1 LCLFNKLQITI
12 KAIQNWHSIISNS
25 IISNSQIVFLFFM
38 KKHYSLFCTLF
49 AAFMAMP
56 VCAQNSAVPAAGQAN
71 MLKAADDAKHKVVVI
86 DEDFSGFTDGTED
99 KPSTATIL
107 DDMGNFVNKSALK
120 PYSEA
125 LSYKQWGGAG
135 IFSAGGCLA
144 IANGMFLNTPAGDM
158 SGEVTLTFR
167 ARLSKAGGSTTLN
180 ALKLMFIS
188 RSSILDYEV
197 KYYNLTDE
205 WQTFTYTSTLG
216 DFEHSGFQFYSMY
229 ASNIILVDD
238 IRLEQTRTSI
248 PAPKVHEAENM
259 TDTSFKAVW
268 NKSIEADHYL
278 LSVFTKNESNELM
291 TVSEGFDNI
300 KADDKGNID
309 AASPNYPEGWEF
321 AWKDDDLSNHIAK
334 GEGPGTGNKQA
345 VRLID
350 TGDAITT
357 PYCPEG
363 IKSLKFW
370 VKAEANDGQPKFSS
384 IMFTVNFGKGVY
396 TVDNYINIP
405 DMFTPEHRNGYYFDL
420 TETLSAFD
428 KIYSVK
434 IEYIREEDD
443 KTTILFDDFSYTTN
457 KPTTYNYVLK
467 DQKVEQQDNE
477 DGTVGFE
484 VNGLD
489 PDTDYT
495 YSVKSVN
502 SDFTSAA
509 SDEQEVYAVSIPT
522 ALPATNITANSYTAN
537 WTSHKKVDFYRVD
550 QLQQTV
556 IDKDTKDYVMLDEDF
571 SKVTSKLT
579 EADLLDG
586 DGFYEE
592 GERTSG
598 YMPLD
603 DITKIAGWKASSTVR
618 VNGWL
623 GGNEA
628 KQGSGTIAGAIVT
641 PTIDLSHNEGA
652 CNISLR
658 VWGSEG
664 DWLIIQGSNPASLAT
679 IEFPKGGG
687 IVEKTITMPLC
698 TSKEQLTFYSNN
710 YKVFLIDYIK
720 ITQDVKAG
728 DKVTTITGSVLTE
741 DADTKSMVMTNPGFS
756 DGHDVLYRV
765 TAMRY
770 DKDSQESHKYYSTST
785 PSDLMLVKNP
795 NPSGIG
801 SVEAAAENVAG
812 VEGGIVVNAA
822 NATTVNVFNLSGQLV
837 ASKACGNGHAFVS
850 VAPGVYVVKTNST
863 AAKVVV
869 K

>member
-1 LCLFNKLQITI
+1 
-12 KAIQNWHSIISNS
+12 
-25 IISNSQIVFLFFM
+25 M

-99 KPSTATIL
+99 NPSTATIL

-180 ALKLMFIS
+180 ALKLMFLS

-197 KYYNLTDE
+197 KFYDLTDE

-216 DFEHSGFQFYSMY
+216 QFEHSGFQFYSMY

-309 AASPNYPEGWEF
+309 ATSPNYPEGWEF
-321 AWKDDDLSNHIAK
+321 AWKDNDLSNHIAK
-334 GEGPGTGNKQA
+334 GEGAGTDNKQA

-502 SDFTSAA
+502 SDFTSVA

-571 SKVTSKLT
+571 SKVTSSLT
-579 EADLLDG
+579 EADLL

-728 DKVTTITGSVLTE
+728 DKVSTITGSVLTE

-812 VEGGIVVNAA
+812 VEGGIVVTAA

-837 ASKACGNGHAFVS
+837 ASKACGNGHAFMS

>member
-1 LCLFNKLQITI
+1 
-12 KAIQNWHSIISNS
+12 
-25 IISNSQIVFLFFM
+25 M

-99 KPSTATIL
+99 NPSTATIL

-144 IANGMFLNTPAGDM
+144 ITNGMFLNTPAGDM

-216 DFEHSGFQFYSMY
+216 EFEHSGFQFYSMY

-334 GEGPGTGNKQA
+334 GEGAGKDNKQA

-502 SDFTSAA
+502 SDFTSVA

-571 SKVTSKLT
+571 SKVTSSLT
-579 EADLLDG
+579 EADLLKGSYD
-586 DGFYEE
+586 E

-812 VEGGIVVNAA
+812 VEGGIVVTAA

>member
-1 LCLFNKLQITI
+1 
-12 KAIQNWHSIISNS
+12 
-25 IISNSQIVFLFFM
+25 M

-56 VCAQNSAVPAAGQAN
+56 VCAQNSAVPAASQAN

-86 DEDFSGFTDGTED
+86 NEDFSGFTDGTED
-99 KPSTATIL
+99 SPSTATIL

-467 DQKVEQQDNE
+467 DKKVEQQDNE

-571 SKVTSKLT
+571 SKVTSSFT
-579 EADLLDG
+579 EADLLE
-586 DGFYEE
+586 GFYEE

>member
-1 LCLFNKLQITI
+1 
-12 KAIQNWHSIISNS
+12 
-25 IISNSQIVFLFFM
+25 
-38 KKHYSLFCTLF
+38 
-49 AAFMAMP
+49 
-56 VCAQNSAVPAAGQAN
+56 

-180 ALKLMFIS
+180 ALELLFLS
-188 RSSILDYEV
+188 RSSIVDYEV
-197 KYYNLTDE
+197 KYYDLTDE

-216 DFEHSGFQFYSMY
+216 EFEHSGFQFLSTY
-229 ASNIILVDD
+229 ASNIVLVDD

-248 PAPKVHEAENM
+248 PAPKVQEAENT

-268 NKSIEADHYL
+268 NKTIEADHYL

-443 KTTILFDDFSYTTN
+443 KTTILFDDLSYTTN

-467 DQKVEQQDNE
+467 DKKVEQQDNE

-571 SKVTSKLT
+571 SKVTSSFT
-579 EADLLDG
+579 EADLLE
-586 DGFYEE
+586 GFYEE

-837 ASKACGNGHAFVS
+837 ASKACGNGHAFMS

>member
-1 LCLFNKLQITI
+1 
-12 KAIQNWHSIISNS
+12 
-25 IISNSQIVFLFFM
+25 M

-56 VCAQNSAVPAAGQAN
+56 VCAQNSAVPAVGQAN

-86 DEDFSGFTDGTED
+86 NEDFSGFTDGTED
-99 KPSTATIL
+99 NPSTATIL

-188 RSSILDYEV
+188 RASLVDYEV
-197 KYYNLTDE
+197 KFYNLTDE

-216 DFEHSGFQFYSMY
+216 EFEHSGFQFYSMY

-248 PAPKVHEAENM
+248 PAPKVQEAEDM

-278 LSVFTKNESNELM
+278 LSVFTKNESKELM

-309 AASPNYPEGWEF
+309 ATSPNYPEGWEF
-321 AWKDDDLSNHIAK
+321 AWKDNDLSNHIAK
-334 GEGPGTGNKQA
+334 GEGAGTDNKQA

-357 PYCPEG
+357 PYCSEG

-370 VKAEANDGQPKFSS
+370 VKAEANDGQPKYSS
-384 IMFTVNFGKGVY
+384 ILFTVNFGKGVY
-396 TVDNYINIP
+396 TVDNYIDIP
-405 DMFTPEHRNGYYFDL
+405 TMFAPAKRDGYYFDL

-502 SDFTSAA
+502 SDFTSVA

-571 SKVTSKLT
+571 SKVTSSLT
-579 EADLLDG
+579 EADLLKGSYD
-586 DGFYEE
+586 E

>member
-1 LCLFNKLQITI
+1 
-12 KAIQNWHSIISNS
+12 
-25 IISNSQIVFLFFM
+25 M

-99 KPSTATIL
+99 NPSTATML

-144 IANGMFLNTPAGDM
+144 ITNGMFLNTPAGDM

-180 ALKLMFIS
+180 ALKLMFLS

-197 KYYNLTDE
+197 KFYDLTDE

-216 DFEHSGFQFYSMY
+216 QFEHSGFQFYSMY

-309 AASPNYPEGWEF
+309 ATSPNYPEGWEF
-321 AWKDDDLSNHIAK
+321 AWKDNDLSNHIAK
-334 GEGPGTGNKQA
+334 GEGAGTDNKQA

-571 SKVTSKLT
+571 SKVTSSFT
-579 EADLLDG
+579 EADLLE
-586 DGFYEE
+586 GFYEE

-728 DKVTTITGSVLTE
+728 DKVSTITGSVLTE

-812 VEGGIVVNAA
+812 VEGGIVVTAA

>member
-1 LCLFNKLQITI
+1 
-12 KAIQNWHSIISNS
+12 
-25 IISNSQIVFLFFM
+25 M
-38 KKHYSLFCTLF
+38 
-49 AAFMAMP
+49 
-56 VCAQNSAVPAAGQAN
+56 
-71 MLKAADDAKHKVVVI
+71 D
-86 DEDFSGFTDGTED
+86 
-99 KPSTATIL
+99 
-107 DDMGNFVNKSALK
+107 NFVNKSALK

-125 LSYKQWGGAG
+125 LSYKEWGGHG
-135 IFSAGGCLA
+135 LFSAGGCLA

-188 RSSILDYEV
+188 RSSLLDYEV
-197 KYYNLTDE
+197 KFYSLTDE

-216 DFEHSGFQFYSMY
+216 DFEHSGFQFLSMY
-229 ASNIILVDD
+229 DSNIILVDD

-309 AASPNYPEGWEF
+309 ATSPNYPEGWEF

-334 GEGPGTGNKQA
+334 GEGAGTGNKQA

-370 VKAEANDGQPKFSS
+370 VKAEANDGQPKYSS
-384 IMFTVNFGKGVY
+384 ILFTVNFGKGVY
-396 TVDNYINIP
+396 TVDNYIDIP
-405 DMFTPEHRNGYYFDL
+405 TMFAPAKRDGYYFDL

-477 DGTVGFE
+477 DGTEGFE

-502 SDFTSAA
+502 SDFTSVA

-571 SKVTSKLT
+571 SKVTSSLT
-579 EADLLDG
+579 EADLLKGSYD
-586 DGFYEE
+586 E

>member
-1 LCLFNKLQITI
+1 
-12 KAIQNWHSIISNS
+12 
-25 IISNSQIVFLFFM
+25 M
-38 KKHYSLFCTLF
+38 KKHYSLFCTMF

-99 KPSTATIL
+99 NPSTATIL
-107 DDMGNFVNKSALK
+107 DDMDNFVNKSALK

-125 LSYKQWGGAG
+125 LSYKEWGGHG
-135 IFSAGGCLA
+135 LFSAGGCLA

-188 RSSILDYEV
+188 RSSLLDYEV
-197 KYYNLTDE
+197 KFYSLTDE

-216 DFEHSGFQFYSMY
+216 DFEHSGFQFLSMY
-229 ASNIILVDD
+229 DSNIILVDD

-309 AASPNYPEGWEF
+309 ATSPNYPEGWEF

-334 GEGPGTGNKQA
+334 GEGAGTGNKQA

-370 VKAEANDGQPKFSS
+370 VKAEANDGQPKYSS
-384 IMFTVNFGKGVY
+384 ILFTVNFGKGVY
-396 TVDNYINIP
+396 TVDNYIDIP
-405 DMFTPEHRNGYYFDL
+405 TMFAPAKRDGYYFDL

-502 SDFTSAA
+502 SDFTSVA

-571 SKVTSKLT
+571 SKVTSSLT
-579 EADLLDG
+579 EADLLKGSYD
-586 DGFYEE
+586 E

>member
-1 LCLFNKLQITI
+1 
-12 KAIQNWHSIISNS
+12 
-25 IISNSQIVFLFFM
+25 M

-49 AAFMAMP
+49 AAFMVMP

-99 KPSTATIL
+99 NPSTATIL
-107 DDMGNFVNKSALK
+107 DDMDNFVNKSALK

-125 LSYKQWGGAG
+125 LSYKEWGGHG
-135 IFSAGGCLA
+135 LFSAGGCLA

-188 RSSILDYEV
+188 RSSLVDYEV
-197 KYYNLTDE
+197 KFYSLTDE

-216 DFEHSGFQFYSMY
+216 DFEHSGFQFLSMY
-229 ASNIILVDD
+229 DSNIVLVDD

-278 LSVFTKNESNELM
+278 LSVFTKNESKELM

-321 AWKDDDLSNHIAK
+321 AWKDNDLSNHIAK
-334 GEGPGTGNKQA
+334 GEGAGTDNKQA

-384 IMFTVNFGKGVY
+384 ILFTVNFGKGVY
-396 TVDNYINIP
+396 TVDNYIDIP
-405 DMFTPEHRNGYYFDL
+405 DMFAPAQRDGYYFDL

-467 DQKVEQQDNE
+467 DQEVEQQDNE

-571 SKVTSKLT
+571 SKVTSSFT
-579 EADLLDG
+579 EADLLE
-586 DGFYEE
+586 GFYEAD
-592 GERTSG
+592 ERTSG

>member
-1 LCLFNKLQITI
+1 
-12 KAIQNWHSIISNS
+12 
-25 IISNSQIVFLFFM
+25 M

-99 KPSTATIL
+99 NPSTATML

-180 ALKLMFIS
+180 ALKLMFLS
-188 RSSILDYEV
+188 RSSIVDYEV
-197 KYYNLTDE
+197 KFYNLTDE

-278 LSVFTKNESNELM
+278 LSVFTKNESKELM

-321 AWKDDDLSNHIAK
+321 AWKDNDLSNHIAK
-334 GEGPGTGNKQA
+334 GAGTDNKQA

-502 SDFTSAA
+502 SEFTSVA

-571 SKVTSKLT
+571 SKVTSSST
-579 EADLLDG
+579 EADLL

-603 DITKIAGWKASSTVR
+603 DITHIAGWKASSTVR

-837 ASKACGNGHAFVS
+837 ASKACGNGHAFMS

>member
-1 LCLFNKLQITI
+1 
-12 KAIQNWHSIISNS
+12 
-25 IISNSQIVFLFFM
+25 M

-99 KPSTATIL
+99 NPSTATIL

-180 ALKLMFIS
+180 ALKLMFLS

-197 KYYNLTDE
+197 KFYDLTDE

-216 DFEHSGFQFYSMY
+216 QFEHSGFQFYSMY

-309 AASPNYPEGWEF
+309 ATSPNYPEGWEF
-321 AWKDDDLSNHIAK
+321 AWKDNDLSNHIAK
-334 GEGPGTGNKQA
+334 GEGAGTDNKQA

-571 SKVTSKLT
+571 SKVTSSLT
-579 EADLLDG
+579 EADLL

-801 SVEAAAENVAG
+801 SVEAAAEKVAG
-812 VEGGIVVNAA
+812 VEGGIVVTAA

>member
-1 LCLFNKLQITI
+1 
-12 KAIQNWHSIISNS
+12 
-25 IISNSQIVFLFFM
+25 M

-99 KPSTATIL
+99 NPSTATIL

-188 RSSILDYEV
+188 RSSLVDYEV
-197 KYYNLTDE
+197 KFYNLTDE

-216 DFEHSGFQFYSMY
+216 EFEHSGFQFYSMY

-248 PAPKVHEAENM
+248 PAPKVQEAENM

-278 LSVFTKNESNELM
+278 LSVFTKNESKELM

-309 AASPNYPEGWEF
+309 ATSPNYPEGWEF
-321 AWKDDDLSNHIAK
+321 AWKDNDLSNHIAK
-334 GEGPGTGNKQA
+334 GEGAGTDNKQA

-370 VKAEANDGQPKFSS
+370 VKAEANDGQPKYSS
-384 IMFTVNFGKGVY
+384 ILFTVNFGKGVY
-396 TVDNYINIP
+396 TVDNYIDIP
-405 DMFTPEHRNGYYFDL
+405 TMFAPAKRDGYYFDL

-502 SDFTSAA
+502 SDFTSVA

-571 SKVTSKLT
+571 SKVTSSLT
-579 EADLLDG
+579 EADLLKGSYD
-586 DGFYEE
+586 E

>member
-1 LCLFNKLQITI
+1 
-12 KAIQNWHSIISNS
+12 
-25 IISNSQIVFLFFM
+25 M

-56 VCAQNSAVPAAGQAN
+56 VCAQNSAVPAASQVN

-86 DEDFSGFTDGTED
+86 NEDFSGFTDGTED
-99 KPSTATIL
+99 NPSTATIL

-144 IANGMFLNTPAGDM
+144 ITNGMFLNTPAGDM

-571 SKVTSKLT
+571 SKVTSSFT
-579 EADLLDG
+579 EADLLE
-586 DGFYEE
+586 GFYEE

-603 DITKIAGWKASSTVR
+603 DITNIAGWKASSTVR

-850 VAPGVYVVKTNST
+850 VAPGVYVVKTNNT

>member
-1 LCLFNKLQITI
+1 
-12 KAIQNWHSIISNS
+12 
-25 IISNSQIVFLFFM
+25 M

-56 VCAQNSAVPAAGQAN
+56 VCAQNSAVPADGQAN

-99 KPSTATIL
+99 NPSTATIL

-144 IANGMFLNTPAGDM
+144 ITNGMFLNTPAGDM

-188 RSSILDYEV
+188 RSSLVDYEV
-197 KYYNLTDE
+197 KFYNLTDE

-216 DFEHSGFQFYSMY
+216 EFEHSGFQFYSMY

-248 PAPKVHEAENM
+248 PAPKVQEAENM

-278 LSVFTKNESNELM
+278 LSVFTKNESKELM

-321 AWKDDDLSNHIAK
+321 AWKDNDLSNHIAK
-334 GEGPGTGNKQA
+334 GEGAGTDNKQA

-357 PYCPEG
+357 PYCSEG

-370 VKAEANDGQPKFSS
+370 VKAEANDGQPKYSS
-384 IMFTVNFGKGVY
+384 ILFTVNFGKGVY
-396 TVDNYINIP
+396 TVDNYIDIP
-405 DMFTPEHRNGYYFDL
+405 TMFAPAKRDGYYFDL

-571 SKVTSKLT
+571 SKVTSSFT
-579 EADLLDG
+579 EADLL

-603 DITKIAGWKASSTVR
+603 DITHIAGWKASSTVR

-837 ASKACGNGHAFVS
+837 ASKACGNGYAFVS

>member
-1 LCLFNKLQITI
+1 
-12 KAIQNWHSIISNS
+12 
-25 IISNSQIVFLFFM
+25 M

-56 VCAQNSAVPAAGQAN
+56 VCAQNSAVPADGQAN

-86 DEDFSGFTDGTED
+86 NEDFSGFTDGTED
-99 KPSTATIL
+99 NPSTATIL

-144 IANGMFLNTPAGDM
+144 ITNGMFLNTPAGDM

-216 DFEHSGFQFYSMY
+216 EFEHSGFQFYSMY

-334 GEGPGTGNKQA
+334 GEGAGKDNKQA

-502 SDFTSAA
+502 SDFTSVA

-522 ALPATNITANSYTAN
+522 ALPAQNITANSYTAN

-571 SKVTSKLT
+571 SKVTSSLT
-579 EADLLDG
+579 EADLLKGSYD
-586 DGFYEE
+586 E

-801 SVEAAAENVAG
+801 SVEVAAENVAG

>member
-1 LCLFNKLQITI
+1 
-12 KAIQNWHSIISNS
+12 
-25 IISNSQIVFLFFM
+25 M

-56 VCAQNSAVPAAGQAN
+56 VCAQNSAVPADGQAN

-86 DEDFSGFTDGTED
+86 NEDFSGFTDGTED
-99 KPSTATIL
+99 NPSTATIL

-144 IANGMFLNTPAGDM
+144 ITNGMFLNTPAGDM

-180 ALKLMFIS
+180 ALKLMFLS

-197 KYYNLTDE
+197 KFYDLTDE

-216 DFEHSGFQFYSMY
+216 QFEHSGFQFYSMY

-309 AASPNYPEGWEF
+309 ATSPNYPEGWEF
-321 AWKDDDLSNHIAK
+321 AWKDNDLSNHSAK
-334 GEGPGTGNKQA
+334 GEGAGTDNKQA

-571 SKVTSKLT
+571 SKVTSSLT
-579 EADLLDG
+579 EADLL

-728 DKVTTITGSVLTE
+728 DKVSTITGSVLTE

-812 VEGGIVVNAA
+812 VEGGIVVTAA

>member
-1 LCLFNKLQITI
+1 
-12 KAIQNWHSIISNS
+12 
-25 IISNSQIVFLFFM
+25 M
-38 KKHYSLFCTLF
+38 KKHYSLFCTMF

-99 KPSTATIL
+99 NPSTATIL
-107 DDMGNFVNKSALK
+107 DDMDNFVNKSALK

-125 LSYKQWGGAG
+125 LSYKEWGGHG
-135 IFSAGGCLA
+135 LFSAGGCLA

-188 RSSILDYEV
+188 RSSLLDYEV
-197 KYYNLTDE
+197 KFYSLTDE

-216 DFEHSGFQFYSMY
+216 DFEHSGFQFLSMY
-229 ASNIILVDD
+229 DSNIILVDD

-309 AASPNYPEGWEF
+309 ATSPNYPEGWEF

-334 GEGPGTGNKQA
+334 GEGAGTGNKQA

-370 VKAEANDGQPKFSS
+370 VKAEANDGQPKYSS
-384 IMFTVNFGKGVY
+384 ILFTVNFGKGVY
-396 TVDNYINIP
+396 TVDNYIDIP
-405 DMFTPEHRNGYYFDL
+405 TMFAPAKRDGYYFDL

-467 DQKVEQQDNE
+467 DEKVEQQDNE

-502 SDFTSAA
+502 SDFTSVA

-571 SKVTSKLT
+571 SKVTSSFT
-579 EADLLDG
+579 EADLL

>member
-1 LCLFNKLQITI
+1 
-12 KAIQNWHSIISNS
+12 
-25 IISNSQIVFLFFM
+25 M
-38 KKHYSLFCTLF
+38 KKHYSLFCTMF

-99 KPSTATIL
+99 NPSTATIL
-107 DDMGNFVNKSALK
+107 DDMDNFVNKSALK

-125 LSYKQWGGAG
+125 LSYKEWGGHG
-135 IFSAGGCLA
+135 LFSAGGCLA

-188 RSSILDYEV
+188 RSSLLDYEV
-197 KYYNLTDE
+197 KFYSLTDE

-216 DFEHSGFQFYSMY
+216 DFEHSGFQFLSMY
-229 ASNIILVDD
+229 DSNIVLVDD

-309 AASPNYPEGWEF
+309 ATSPNYPEGWEF

-334 GEGPGTGNKQA
+334 GEGAGTGNKQA

-370 VKAEANDGQPKFSS
+370 VKAEANDGQPKYSS
-384 IMFTVNFGKGVY
+384 ILFTVNFGKGVY
-396 TVDNYINIP
+396 TVDNYIDIP
-405 DMFTPEHRNGYYFDL
+405 TMFAPAKRDGYYFDL

-571 SKVTSKLT
+571 SKVTSSLT
-579 EADLLDG
+579 EADLLKGSYD
-586 DGFYEE
+586 E

>member
-1 LCLFNKLQITI
+1 
-12 KAIQNWHSIISNS
+12 
-25 IISNSQIVFLFFM
+25 M

-49 AAFMAMP
+49 VAFMAMP

-99 KPSTATIL
+99 NPSTATIL
-107 DDMGNFVNKSALK
+107 DDMDNFVNKSALK

-125 LSYKQWGGAG
+125 LSYKEWGGHG
-135 IFSAGGCLA
+135 LFSAGGCLA

-188 RSSILDYEV
+188 RSSLLDYEV
-197 KYYNLTDE
+197 KFYSLTDE

-216 DFEHSGFQFYSMY
+216 EFEHSGFQFLSMY

-334 GEGPGTGNKQA
+334 GEGAGKDNKQA

-384 IMFTVNFGKGVY
+384 IMFTVNFGKCVY

-443 KTTILFDDFSYTTN
+443 KTTILFDDFSYTTY

-502 SDFTSAA
+502 SDFTSVA

-571 SKVTSKLT
+571 SKVTSSFT
-579 EADLLDG
+579 EADLLE
-586 DGFYEE
+586 GFYEE

-603 DITKIAGWKASSTVR
+603 DITNIAGWKASSTVR

>member
-1 LCLFNKLQITI
+1 
-12 KAIQNWHSIISNS
+12 
-25 IISNSQIVFLFFM
+25 M

-99 KPSTATIL
+99 NPSTATIL

-180 ALKLMFIS
+180 ALKLMFLS

-197 KYYNLTDE
+197 KFYDLTDE

-216 DFEHSGFQFYSMY
+216 QFEHSGFQFYSMY

-248 PAPKVHEAENM
+248 PAPKVQEAENM

-309 AASPNYPEGWEF
+309 ATSPNYPEGWEF
-321 AWKDDDLSNHIAK
+321 AWKDNDLSNHIAK
-334 GEGPGTGNKQA
+334 GEGAGTDNKQA

-571 SKVTSKLT
+571 SKVTSSFT
-579 EADLLDG
+579 EADLL

>member
-1 LCLFNKLQITI
+1 
-12 KAIQNWHSIISNS
+12 
-25 IISNSQIVFLFFM
+25 M

-99 KPSTATIL
+99 NPSTATIL

-180 ALKLMFIS
+180 ALKLMFLS

-197 KYYNLTDE
+197 KFYDLTDE

-216 DFEHSGFQFYSMY
+216 QFEHSGFQFYSMY

-309 AASPNYPEGWEF
+309 ATSPNYPEGWEF
-321 AWKDDDLSNHIAK
+321 AWKDNDLSNHIAK
-334 GEGPGTGNKQA
+334 GEGAGTDNKQA

-502 SDFTSAA
+502 SVFTSAA

-571 SKVTSKLT
+571 SKVTSSFT
-579 EADLLDG
+579 EADLL

-837 ASKACGNGHAFVS
+837 ASKACGNGHAFMS

>member
-1 LCLFNKLQITI
+1 
-12 KAIQNWHSIISNS
+12 
-25 IISNSQIVFLFFM
+25 M

-56 VCAQNSAVPAAGQAN
+56 VCAQNSAVPAAGHAN

-99 KPSTATIL
+99 NPSTATIL

-144 IANGMFLNTPAGDM
+144 ITNGMFLNTPAGDM

-180 ALKLMFIS
+180 ALKLMFLS

-197 KYYNLTDE
+197 KFYDLTDE

-216 DFEHSGFQFYSMY
+216 QFEHSGFQFYSMY

-334 GEGPGTGNKQA
+334 GEGAGKDNKQA

-502 SDFTSAA
+502 SDFTSVA

-571 SKVTSKLT
+571 SKVTSSFT
-579 EADLLDG
+579 EADLL

>member
-1 LCLFNKLQITI
+1 
-12 KAIQNWHSIISNS
+12 
-25 IISNSQIVFLFFM
+25 M
-38 KKHYSLFCTLF
+38 KKHYSLFCTMF

-99 KPSTATIL
+99 NPSTATIL
-107 DDMGNFVNKSALK
+107 DDMDNFVNKSALK

-125 LSYKQWGGAG
+125 LSYKEWGGHG
-135 IFSAGGCLA
+135 LFSAGGCLA

-188 RSSILDYEV
+188 RSSIVDYEV
-197 KYYNLTDE
+197 KYYDLTDE

-216 DFEHSGFQFYSMY
+216 EFEHSGFQFLSTY
-229 ASNIILVDD
+229 ASNIVLVDD

-248 PAPKVHEAENM
+248 PAPKVQEAENT

-268 NKSIEADHYL
+268 NKTIE
-278 LSVFTKNESNELM
+278 ELM
-291 TVSEGFDNI
+291 TVIEGFDNI

-443 KTTILFDDFSYTTN
+443 KTTILFDDLSYTTN

-467 DQKVEQQDNE
+467 DKKVEQQDNE

-571 SKVTSKLT
+571 SKVTSSFT
-579 EADLLDG
+579 EADLLE
-586 DGFYEE
+586 GFYEE

-603 DITKIAGWKASSTVR
+603 DITKIAGCKASSTVR

-837 ASKACGNGHAFVS
+837 ASKACGNGHAFMS

>member
-1 LCLFNKLQITI
+1 
-12 KAIQNWHSIISNS
+12 
-25 IISNSQIVFLFFM
+25 M

-99 KPSTATIL
+99 NPSTATIL
-107 DDMGNFVNKSALK
+107 DDMDNFVNKSALK

-125 LSYKQWGGAG
+125 LSYKEWGGHG
-135 IFSAGGCLA
+135 LFSAGGCLA

-188 RSSILDYEV
+188 RSSLLDYEV
-197 KYYNLTDE
+197 KFYSLTDE

-216 DFEHSGFQFYSMY
+216 DFEHSGFQFLSMY
-229 ASNIILVDD
+229 DSNIVLVDD

-278 LSVFTKNESNELM
+278 LSVFTKNESKELM

-309 AASPNYPEGWEF
+309 ATSPNYPEGWEF
-321 AWKDDDLSNHIAK
+321 AWKDNDLSNHIAK
-334 GEGPGTGNKQA
+334 GEGAGTGNKQA

-370 VKAEANDGQPKFSS
+370 VKAEANDGQPKYSS
-384 IMFTVNFGKGVY
+384 ILFTVNFGKGVY
-396 TVDNYINIP
+396 TVDNYIDIP
-405 DMFTPEHRNGYYFDL
+405 TMFAPAKRDGYYFDL

-443 KTTILFDDFSYTTN
+443 KTTILLDDFSYTTN

-571 SKVTSKLT
+571 SKVTSSLT
-579 EADLLDG
+579 EADLLKGSYD
-586 DGFYEE
+586 E

>member
-1 LCLFNKLQITI
+1 
-12 KAIQNWHSIISNS
+12 
-25 IISNSQIVFLFFM
+25 M

-99 KPSTATIL
+99 NPSTATML

-188 RSSILDYEV
+188 RSSLVDYEV
-197 KYYNLTDE
+197 KFYNLTDE

-216 DFEHSGFQFYSMY
+216 EFEHSGFQFYSMY

-238 IRLEQTRTSI
+238 IRLEQVKTSI
-248 PAPKVHEAENM
+248 PAPKVQEAENM

-278 LSVFTKNESNELM
+278 LSVFTKNESKELM

-309 AASPNYPEGWEF
+309 ATSPNCPEGWEF
-321 AWKDDDLSNHIAK
+321 AWKDNDLSNHIAK
-334 GEGPGTGNKQA
+334 GEGAGTGNKQA

-370 VKAEANDGQPKFSS
+370 VKAEANDGQPKYSS
-384 IMFTVNFGKGVY
+384 ILFTVNFGKGVY
-396 TVDNYINIP
+396 TVDNYIDIP
-405 DMFTPEHRNGYYFDL
+405 TMFAPAKRDGYYFDL

-467 DQKVEQQDNE
+467 DQEVEQQDNE

-502 SDFTSAA
+502 SVFTSAA

-571 SKVTSKLT
+571 SKVTSSFT

-586 DGFYEE
+586 FYEAD
-592 GERTSG
+592 ERTSG

-837 ASKACGNGHAFVS
+837 ASKACGNGYAFVS

>member
-1 LCLFNKLQITI
+1 
-12 KAIQNWHSIISNS
+12 
-25 IISNSQIVFLFFM
+25 M

-180 ALKLMFIS
+180 ALKLMFLS

-197 KYYNLTDE
+197 KFYDLTDE

-321 AWKDDDLSNHIAK
+321 AWKDDDLSNHIAN
-334 GEGPGTGNKQA
+334 GEGAGTGNKQA

-571 SKVTSKLT
+571 SKVTSSFT
-579 EADLLDG
+579 EADLL

>member
-1 LCLFNKLQITI
+1 
-12 KAIQNWHSIISNS
+12 
-25 IISNSQIVFLFFM
+25 M

-99 KPSTATIL
+99 NPSTATIL
-107 DDMGNFVNKSALK
+107 DDMDNFVNKSALK

-125 LSYKQWGGAG
+125 LSYKEWGGHG
-135 IFSAGGCLA
+135 LFSAGGCLA

-188 RSSILDYEV
+188 RSSLVDYEV
-197 KYYNLTDE
+197 KFYSLTDE

-216 DFEHSGFQFYSMY
+216 DFEHSGFQFLSMY
-229 ASNIILVDD
+229 DSNIILVDD

-248 PAPKVHEAENM
+248 PAPKVQEAENM

-278 LSVFTKNESNELM
+278 LSVFTKNESKELM

-321 AWKDDDLSNHIAK
+321 AWKDNDLSNHIAK
-334 GEGPGTGNKQA
+334 GEGAGTDNKQA

-370 VKAEANDGQPKFSS
+370 VKAEANDGQPKYSS
-384 IMFTVNFGKGVY
+384 ILFTVNFGKGVY
-396 TVDNYINIP
+396 TVDNYIDIP
-405 DMFTPEHRNGYYFDL
+405 TMFAPAKRDGYYYDL

-502 SDFTSAA
+502 SDFTSVA

-571 SKVTSKLT
+571 SKVTSSFT

-586 DGFYEE
+586 FYEAD
-592 GERTSG
+592 ERTSG

-801 SVEAAAENVAG
+801 SVEVAAENVAG

-837 ASKACGNGHAFVS
+837 ASKACGNGHAFMC

>member
-1 LCLFNKLQITI
+1 
-12 KAIQNWHSIISNS
+12 
-25 IISNSQIVFLFFM
+25 M

-99 KPSTATIL
+99 NPSTATML

-188 RSSILDYEV
+188 RSSLVDYEV
-197 KYYNLTDE
+197 KFYNLTDE

-216 DFEHSGFQFYSMY
+216 EFEHSGFQFYSMY

-238 IRLEQTRTSI
+238 IRLEQVKTSI
-248 PAPKVHEAENM
+248 PAPKVQEAENM

-278 LSVFTKNESNELM
+278 LSVFTKNESKELM

-309 AASPNYPEGWEF
+309 ATSPNYPEGWEF
-321 AWKDDDLSNHIAK
+321 AWKDNDLSNHIAK
-334 GEGPGTGNKQA
+334 GEGAGTDNKQA

-370 VKAEANDGQPKFSS
+370 VKAEANDGQPKYSS
-384 IMFTVNFGKGVY
+384 ILFTVNFGKGVY
-396 TVDNYINIP
+396 TVDNYIDIP
-405 DMFTPEHRNGYYFDL
+405 TMFAPAKRDGYYFDL

-571 SKVTSKLT
+571 SKVTSSLT
-579 EADLLDG
+579 EADLLK
-586 DGFYEE
+586 GFYDE

>member
-1 LCLFNKLQITI
+1 
-12 KAIQNWHSIISNS
+12 
-25 IISNSQIVFLFFM
+25 M

-99 KPSTATIL
+99 NPSTATIL
-107 DDMGNFVNKSALK
+107 DDMDNFVNKSALK

-125 LSYKQWGGAG
+125 LSYKEWGGHG
-135 IFSAGGCLA
+135 LFSAGGCLA

-188 RSSILDYEV
+188 RSSLVDYEV
-197 KYYNLTDE
+197 KFYSLTDE

-216 DFEHSGFQFYSMY
+216 DFEHSGFQFLSMY
-229 ASNIILVDD
+229 DSNIVLVDD

-248 PAPKVHEAENM
+248 PAPKVQEAENM

-278 LSVFTKNESNELM
+278 LSVFTKNESKELM

-309 AASPNYPEGWEF
+309 ATSPNYPEGWEF
-321 AWKDDDLSNHIAK
+321 AWKDNDLSNHIAK
-334 GEGPGTGNKQA
+334 GEGAGTGNKQA

-370 VKAEANDGQPKFSS
+370 VKAEANDGQPKYSS
-384 IMFTVNFGKGVY
+384 ILFTVNFGKGVY
-396 TVDNYINIP
+396 TVDNYIDIP
-405 DMFTPEHRNGYYFDL
+405 TMFAPAKRDGYYFDL

-467 DQKVEQQDNE
+467 DQEVEQQDNE

-571 SKVTSKLT
+571 SKVTSSLT
-579 EADLLDG
+579 EADLLKGSYD
-586 DGFYEE
+586 E

-801 SVEAAAENVAG
+801 SVEAAAENVTG

-850 VAPGVYVVKTNST
+850 VAPGVYVVKTNNT
-863 AAKVVV
+863 TAKVVV

>member
-1 LCLFNKLQITI
+1 
-12 KAIQNWHSIISNS
+12 
-25 IISNSQIVFLFFM
+25 M

-86 DEDFSGFTDGTED
+86 DEDFSGFTDGMED
-99 KPSTATIL
+99 NPSTATIL
-107 DDMGNFVNKSALK
+107 DDMDNFVNKSALK

-125 LSYKQWGGAG
+125 LSYKEWGGHG
-135 IFSAGGCLA
+135 LFSAGGCLA

-188 RSSILDYEV
+188 RSSLVDYEV
-197 KYYNLTDE
+197 KFYSLTDE

-216 DFEHSGFQFYSMY
+216 DFEHSGFQFLSMY
-229 ASNIILVDD
+229 DSNIVLVDD

-248 PAPKVHEAENM
+248 PAPKVQEAENM

-278 LSVFTKNESNELM
+278 LSVFTKNESKELM

-309 AASPNYPEGWEF
+309 ATSPNYPEGWEF
-321 AWKDDDLSNHIAK
+321 AWKDNDLSNHIAK
-334 GEGPGTGNKQA
+334 GEGAGTGNKQA

-370 VKAEANDGQPKFSS
+370 VKAEANDGQPKYSS
-384 IMFTVNFGKGVY
+384 ILFTVNFGKGVY
-396 TVDNYINIP
+396 TVDNYIDIP
-405 DMFTPEHRNGYYFDL
+405 TMFAPAKRDGYYFDL

-467 DQKVEQQDNE
+467 DQEVEQQDNE

-502 SDFTSAA
+502 SDFTSVA

-571 SKVTSKLT
+571 SKVTSSLT

-586 DGFYEE
+586 FYEAD
-592 GERTSG
+592 ERTSG

-837 ASKACGNGHAFVS
+837 ASKDCGNGHAFMS

>member
-1 LCLFNKLQITI
+1 
-12 KAIQNWHSIISNS
+12 
-25 IISNSQIVFLFFM
+25 M

-56 VCAQNSAVPAAGQAN
+56 VCAQNSAVPAASQAN

-99 KPSTATIL
+99 NPSTATML

-180 ALKLMFIS
+180 ALKLMFLS

-197 KYYNLTDE
+197 KFYNLTDE

-216 DFEHSGFQFYSMY
+216 QFEHSGFQFYSMY

-309 AASPNYPEGWEF
+309 ATSPNYPEGWEF

-334 GEGPGTGNKQA
+334 GEGPGTDNKQA

-467 DQKVEQQDNE
+467 DKKVEQQDNE

-571 SKVTSKLT
+571 SKVTSSFT
-579 EADLLDG
+579 EADLLE
-586 DGFYEE
+586 GFYEE

-603 DITKIAGWKASSTVR
+603 EITKIAGWKASSTVR

-850 VAPGVYVVKTNST
+850 VAPGVYVVKTNNT

>member
-1 LCLFNKLQITI
+1 
-12 KAIQNWHSIISNS
+12 
-25 IISNSQIVFLFFM
+25 M

-71 MLKAADDAKHKVVVI
+71 MQKAADDAKHKVVVI

-99 KPSTATIL
+99 NPSTATIL

-188 RSSILDYEV
+188 RSSLVDYEV
-197 KYYNLTDE
+197 KFYNLTDE

-216 DFEHSGFQFYSMY
+216 EFEHSGFQFYSMY

-248 PAPKVHEAENM
+248 PAPKVQEAENM

-278 LSVFTKNESNELM
+278 LSVFTKNESKELM

-334 GEGPGTGNKQA
+334 GEGAGTGNKQA

-370 VKAEANDGQPKFSS
+370 VKAEANDGQPKYSS
-384 IMFTVNFGKGVY
+384 ILFTVNFGKGVY
-396 TVDNYINIP
+396 TVDNYIDIP
-405 DMFTPEHRNGYYFDL
+405 TMFAPAKRDDYYFDL

-502 SDFTSAA
+502 SDFTSVA

-571 SKVTSKLT
+571 SKVTSSLT
-579 EADLLDG
+579 EADLLKGSYD
-586 DGFYEE
+586 E

-801 SVEAAAENVAG
+801 SVKAAAENVAG

>member
-1 LCLFNKLQITI
+1 
-12 KAIQNWHSIISNS
+12 
-25 IISNSQIVFLFFM
+25 M

-56 VCAQNSAVPAAGQAN
+56 VCAQNSAVPADGQAN

-144 IANGMFLNTPAGDM
+144 ITNGMFLNTPAGDM

-188 RSSILDYEV
+188 RSSLVDYEV
-197 KYYNLTDE
+197 KFYNLTDE

-216 DFEHSGFQFYSMY
+216 EFEHSGFQFYSMY

-248 PAPKVHEAENM
+248 PAPKVQEAENM

-309 AASPNYPEGWEF
+309 ATSPNYPEGWEF

-334 GEGPGTGNKQA
+334 GEGAGTGNKQA

-370 VKAEANDGQPKFSS
+370 VKAEANDGQPKYSS
-384 IMFTVNFGKGVY
+384 ILFTVNFGKGVY
-396 TVDNYINIP
+396 TVDNYIDIP
-405 DMFTPEHRNGYYFDL
+405 TMFAPAKRDGYYFDL

-467 DQKVEQQDNE
+467 DEKVEQQDNE

-502 SDFTSAA
+502 SDFTSVA

-571 SKVTSKLT
+571 SKVTSSLT
-579 EADLLDG
+579 EADLLKGSYD
-586 DGFYEE
+586 E

>member
-1 LCLFNKLQITI
+1 
-12 KAIQNWHSIISNS
+12 
-25 IISNSQIVFLFFM
+25 M

-86 DEDFSGFTDGTED
+86 NEDFSGFTDGTED
-99 KPSTATIL
+99 NPSTATML

-188 RSSILDYEV
+188 RSSLVDYEV
-197 KYYNLTDE
+197 KFYNLTDE

-216 DFEHSGFQFYSMY
+216 EFEHSGFQFYSMY

-248 PAPKVHEAENM
+248 PAPKVQEAEDM

-278 LSVFTKNESNELM
+278 LSVFTKNESKELM

-309 AASPNYPEGWEF
+309 ATSPYYPEGWEF
-321 AWKDDDLSNHIAK
+321 AWKDNDLSNHIAK
-334 GEGPGTGNKQA
+334 GEGAGTDNKQA

-357 PYCPEG
+357 PYCSEG

-370 VKAEANDGQPKFSS
+370 VKAEANDGQPKYSS
-384 IMFTVNFGKGVY
+384 ILFTVNFGKGVY
-396 TVDNYINIP
+396 TVDNYIDIP
-405 DMFTPEHRNGYYFDL
+405 TMFAPAKRDGYYFDL

-502 SDFTSAA
+502 SDFTSVA

-571 SKVTSKLT
+571 SKVTSSLT
-579 EADLLDG
+579 EADLLKGSYD
-586 DGFYEE
+586 E

>member
-1 LCLFNKLQITI
+1 
-12 KAIQNWHSIISNS
+12 
-25 IISNSQIVFLFFM
+25 M
-38 KKHYSLFCTLF
+38 KKHYSLFCTMF

-99 KPSTATIL
+99 NPSTATIL
-107 DDMGNFVNKSALK
+107 DDMDNFVNKSALK

-125 LSYKQWGGAG
+125 LSYKEWGGHG
-135 IFSAGGCLA
+135 LFSAGGCLA

-188 RSSILDYEV
+188 RSSLLDYEV
-197 KYYNLTDE
+197 KFYSLTDE

-216 DFEHSGFQFYSMY
+216 DFEHSGFQFLSMY
-229 ASNIILVDD
+229 DSNIILVDD

-309 AASPNYPEGWEF
+309 ATSPNYPEGWEF

-334 GEGPGTGNKQA
+334 GEGAGTGNKQA

-370 VKAEANDGQPKFSS
+370 VKAEANDGQPKYSS
-384 IMFTVNFGKGVY
+384 ILFTVNFGKGVY
-396 TVDNYINIP
+396 TVDNYIDIP
-405 DMFTPEHRNGYYFDL
+405 TMFAPAKRDGYYFDL

-467 DQKVEQQDNE
+467 DEKVEQQDNE

-502 SDFTSAA
+502 SDFTSVA

-571 SKVTSKLT
+571 SKVTSSLT
-579 EADLLDG
+579 EADLLKGSYD
-586 DGFYEE
+586 E

-822 NATTVNVFNLSGQLV
+822 NATAVNVFNLSGQLV

>member
-1 LCLFNKLQITI
+1 
-12 KAIQNWHSIISNS
+12 
-25 IISNSQIVFLFFM
+25 M
-38 KKHYSLFCTLF
+38 KKHYSLFCTMF

-99 KPSTATIL
+99 NPSTATIL
-107 DDMGNFVNKSALK
+107 DDMDNFVNKSALK

-125 LSYKQWGGAG
+125 LSYKEWGGHG
-135 IFSAGGCLA
+135 LFSAGGCLA

-188 RSSILDYEV
+188 RSSLLDYEV
-197 KYYNLTDE
+197 KFYSLTDE

-216 DFEHSGFQFYSMY
+216 DFEHSGFQFLSMY
-229 ASNIILVDD
+229 DSNIILVDD

-309 AASPNYPEGWEF
+309 ATSPNYPEGWEF
-321 AWKDDDLSNHIAK
+321 AWKDNDLSNHIAK
-334 GEGPGTGNKQA
+334 GEGAGTGNKQA

-370 VKAEANDGQPKFSS
+370 VKAEANDGQPKYSS
-384 IMFTVNFGKGVY
+384 ILFTVNFGKGVY
-396 TVDNYINIP
+396 TVDNYIDIP
-405 DMFTPEHRNGYYFDL
+405 TMFAPAKRDGYYFDL

-457 KPTTYNYVLK
+457 KPTTHNYVLK
-467 DQKVEQQDNE
+467 DQEVEQQDNE

-502 SDFTSAA
+502 SVFTSAA

-571 SKVTSKLT
+571 SKVTSSFT

-586 DGFYEE
+586 FYEAD
-592 GERTSG
+592 ERTSG

-837 ASKACGNGHAFVS
+837 ASKACGNGYAFVS

>member
-1 LCLFNKLQITI
+1 
-12 KAIQNWHSIISNS
+12 
-25 IISNSQIVFLFFM
+25 M

-99 KPSTATIL
+99 NPSTATIL
-107 DDMGNFVNKSALK
+107 DDMDNFVNKSALK

-125 LSYKQWGGAG
+125 LSYKEWGGHG
-135 IFSAGGCLA
+135 LFSAGGCLA

-188 RSSILDYEV
+188 RSSLVDYEV
-197 KYYNLTDE
+197 KFYSLTDE

-216 DFEHSGFQFYSMY
+216 DFEHSGFQFLSMY
-229 ASNIILVDD
+229 DSNIVLVDD

-248 PAPKVHEAENM
+248 PAPKVQEAENM

-278 LSVFTKNESNELM
+278 LSVFTKNESKELM

-309 AASPNYPEGWEF
+309 ATSPNYPEGWEF
-321 AWKDDDLSNHIAK
+321 AWKDNDLSNHIAK
-334 GEGPGTGNKQA
+334 GEGAGTGNKQA

-370 VKAEANDGQPKFSS
+370 VKAEANDGQPKYSS
-384 IMFTVNFGKGVY
+384 ILFTVNFGKGVY
-396 TVDNYINIP
+396 TVDNYIDIP
-405 DMFTPEHRNGYYFDL
+405 TMFAPAKRDGYYFDL

-467 DQKVEQQDNE
+467 DQEVEQQDNE

-571 SKVTSKLT
+571 SKVTSSFT

-586 DGFYEE
+586 FYEADD
-592 GERTSG
+592 RTSG

-603 DITKIAGWKASSTVR
+603 DITHIAGWKASSTVR

>member
-1 LCLFNKLQITI
+1 
-12 KAIQNWHSIISNS
+12 
-25 IISNSQIVFLFFM
+25 M

-56 VCAQNSAVPAAGQAN
+56 VCAQNSAVPADGQAN

-86 DEDFSGFTDGTED
+86 NEDFSGFTDGTED
-99 KPSTATIL
+99 NPSTATIL

-144 IANGMFLNTPAGDM
+144 ITNGMFLNTPAGDM

-180 ALKLMFIS
+180 ALKLMFLS

-197 KYYNLTDE
+197 KFYDLTDE

-216 DFEHSGFQFYSMY
+216 QFEHSGFQFYSMY

-309 AASPNYPEGWEF
+309 ATSPNYPEGWEF
-321 AWKDDDLSNHIAK
+321 AWKDNDLSNHIAK
-334 GEGPGTGNKQA
+334 GEGAGTDNKQA

-502 SDFTSAA
+502 SDFTSVA

-571 SKVTSKLT
+571 SKVTSSLT
-579 EADLLDG
+579 EADLLKGSYD
-586 DGFYEE
+586 E

-837 ASKACGNGHAFVS
+837 ASKACGNGHAFMS

>member
-1 LCLFNKLQITI
+1 
-12 KAIQNWHSIISNS
+12 
-25 IISNSQIVFLFFM
+25 M

-86 DEDFSGFTDGTED
+86 NEDFSGFTDGTED
-99 KPSTATIL
+99 NPSTATIL
-107 DDMGNFVNKSALK
+107 DDMDNFVNKSALK

-125 LSYKQWGGAG
+125 LSYKEWGGHG
-135 IFSAGGCLA
+135 LFSAGGCLA

-180 ALKLMFIS
+180 ALKLMFLS

-268 NKSIEADHYL
+268 NKTIEADHYL
-278 LSVFTKNESNELM
+278 LSVFTKEESKELM

-321 AWKDDDLSNHIAK
+321 AWKDNDLSNHIAK
-334 GEGPGTGNKQA
+334 GEGAGTDNKQA

-357 PYCPEG
+357 PYCSEG

-370 VKAEANDGQPKFSS
+370 VKAEANDGQPKYSS
-384 IMFTVNFGKGVY
+384 ILFTVNFGKGVY
-396 TVDNYINIP
+396 TVDNYIDIP
-405 DMFTPEHRNGYYFDL
+405 TMFAPAKRDGYYFDL

-502 SDFTSAA
+502 SDFTSVA

-571 SKVTSKLT
+571 SKVTSSLT
-579 EADLLDG
+579 EADLLKGSYD
-586 DGFYEE
+586 E

-837 ASKACGNGHAFVS
+837 ASKACGNGHAFMS

>member
-1 LCLFNKLQITI
+1 
-12 KAIQNWHSIISNS
+12 
-25 IISNSQIVFLFFM
+25 M

-99 KPSTATIL
+99 NPSTATIL

-180 ALKLMFIS
+180 ALKLMFLS

-197 KYYNLTDE
+197 KFYDLTDE

-216 DFEHSGFQFYSMY
+216 QFEHSGFQFYSMY

-309 AASPNYPEGWEF
+309 ATSPNYPEGWEF
-321 AWKDDDLSNHIAK
+321 AWKDNDLSNHIAK
-334 GEGPGTGNKQA
+334 GEGAGTDNKQS

-571 SKVTSKLT
+571 SKVTSSLT
-579 EADLLDG
+579 EADLL

-658 VWGSEG
+658 VWGSDG